1 MKSKV
6 QKVAIYIRVSKKDNS
21 QDTENQLLQ
30 LQEFCKTNNYTIHKI
45 YKDNESGKKGR
56 EERKGF
62 DELFKD
68 ARAKKFNLVL
78 FWALD
83 RFSREGMFKTIKY
96 LERLDSYG
104 INFRSYTEDYL
115 HTDNELTRNLLL
127 AMMSTFAK
135 LEIQKISD
143 RTKAGL
149 ERAKKQGKILGRV
162 PVDKETILQIQELR
176 KSGLSI
182 SKTAK
187 KLKVSISTVRK
198 YQYK

>member
-1 MKSKV
+1 MA
-6 QKVAIYIRVSKKDNS
+6 QKVAIYIRVSKKDES

-30 LQEFCKTNNYTIHKI
+30 LQEFCVTNSYII
-45 YKDNESGKKGR
+45 YKVYQDNESGKKGR
-56 EERKGF
+56 SERQGF

-96 LERLDSYG
+96 LEQLESYG
-104 INFRSYTEDYL
+104 IRFRSLTEDYL

-149 ERAKKQGKILGRV
+149 ERAKQKGKTLGRV
-162 PVDKETILQIQELR
+162 PIDGETIKKIKELR
-176 KSGLSI
+176 SSGSSI

-198 YQYK
+198 YQ